1 MRNNQP
7 VSQREYPLREGAA
20 IISWT
25 DAKGNITFA
34 NDDFV
39 EASGFTR
46 DELIGQPQNI
56 VRHPDMP
63 TEAFRDLWATIK
75 TGQPWVGLVKNRRK
89 DGDHYWVKATVTPT
103 PDGGYLSVRAKPQRD
118 EVQAAE
124 ALYQRMR
131 NNSGLRLEGGELAPS
146 PRQRLVRRFMDINMA
161 SKMWLATV
169 LSMLFI
175 LFCAGLGWVAIDE
188 ARGLLQHVDAAKGQ
202 ELRTTLDNQ
211 SLMLG
216 LAAGTVVLLW
226 PLLAFVVVRS
236 FSGQMRSAV
245 QAAHSIAAF
254 DLAKPVPLAGRDEV
268 GEVLAQFAIMRN
280 NLLGNAALIKQSTG
294 KLDSS
299 ARNLTASS
307 AMSAQAAVKQAEAA
321 AGMAAAVEELSVSI
335 DQVSD
340 HAREAN
346 DVSRESGDLSREGG
360 RVIHAAADEIGH
372 IAEAV
377 QGSAKTISELE
388 GYSAEISTIVGV
400 IKDIADQTN
409 LLALNAAIEAA
420 RAGEQGR
427 GFAVVA
433 DEVRKLAER
442 TANSTQQITAMIDKV
457 QSGAR
462 RAVEDMEASVK
473 RVSDGVDLAHQ
484 AGNSIS
490 SIQSAAARVMQAV
503 VDIDHALKEQGVAA
517 RDIAQNVEQVAQMTE
532 QGSHSSRQASGVAD
546 EVAQLSDELKHLADL
561 FKI

>member
-103 PDGGYLSVRAKPQRD
+103 PDGGYLSVRAKPQRE

-131 NNSGLRLEGGELAPS
+131 NNPALRLEGGKPAPS
-146 PRQRLVRRFMDINMA
+146 PRERLLRRFMDFNMTG
-161 SKMWLATV
+161 KLWLSTV
-169 LSMLFI
+169 LSLLVI
-175 LFCAGLGWVAIDE
+175 VFCAGLGWSAIDA
-188 ARGLLQHVDAAKGQ
+188 ARGLLQSVEPAKAR
-202 ELRTTLDNQ
+202 ELQASLD
-211 SLMLG
+211 SLRLMLVV
-216 LAAGTVVLLW
+216 ATGTVLVLW

-236 FSGQMRSAV
+236 FSGQMRNAI
-245 QAAHSIAAF
+245 QAARSIAAF
-254 DLAKPVPLAGRDEV
+254 DLSKPVPLAGRDEV
-268 GEVLAQFAIMRN
+268 GEVLAQFTIMRN

-299 ARNLTASS
+299 AQDLTASS
-307 AMSAQAAVKQAEAA
+307 VMSAQAAVKQAQAA
-321 AGMAAAVEELSVSI
+321 TGMAAAVEELSVSI

-360 RVIHAAADEIGH
+360 RVIHSTADEIGH

-377 QGSAKTISELE
+377 QGSAKAISELE

-462 RAVEDMEASVK
+462 RAVEEMEASVK
-473 RVSDGVDLAHQ
+473 RVSDGVELAHQ

-490 SIQSAAARVMQAV
+490 GIQSAAARVMQAV
-503 VDIDHALKEQGVAA
+503 ADIDRALKEQGVAA
-517 RDIAQNVEQVAQMTE
+517 RDIARNVEQVAQMTE
-532 QGSHSSRQASGVAD
+532 QGSQSSRHVSGVAG
-546 EVAQLSDELKHLADL
+546 EVVQLSRELKGLADL
-561 FKI
+561 FRI